1 MLNISILCV
10 GKLKERFYT
19 EAAAEYVKRLGGY
32 CRLNLAELPEE
43 RLPERPSRAQID
55 AALVREGE
63 ALLQRIPK
71 GALAVALCVEGR
83 LLSSE
88 DLARRMSDWMLEG
101 RSSVVFLI
109 GGSYGLAP
117 SQPPTRKKCRMAP
130 DFTASTIWSAR
141 ARTAPWA
148 KPVVRVVPPLM
159 PDSCRRLA

>member
-71 GALAVALCVEGR
+71 GALAVALCV
-83 LLSSE
+83 
-88 DLARRMSDWMLEG
+88 
-101 RSSVVFLI
+101 
-109 GGSYGLAP
+109 
-117 SQPPTRKKCRMAP
+117 
-130 DFTASTIWSAR
+130 
-141 ARTAPWA
+141 
-148 KPVVRVVPPLM
+148 
-159 PDSCRRLA
+159 

>member
-55 AALVREGE
+55 AALVREGGRLFYS
-63 ALLQRIPK
+63 ASPK

-117 SQPPTRKKCRMAP
+117 RKGRRRPAP
-130 DFTASTIWSAR
+130 
-141 ARTAPWA
+141 
-148 KPVVRVVPPLM
+148 VHVPHDLSPSPGPYHAAGAAL
-159 PDSCRRLA
+159 SSL

>member
-88 DLARRMSDWMLEG
+88 IWPGACPTGCWRAVPAWSF
-101 RSSVVFLI
+101 SSV
-109 GGSYGLAP
+109 AP
-117 SQPPTRKKCRMAP
+117 MVWP
-130 DFTASTIWSAR
+130 R
-141 ARTAPWA
+141 A
-148 KPVVRVVPPLM
+148 
-159 PDSCRRLA
+159 

>member
-63 ALLQRIPK
+63 ALLQRSPK

-83 LLSSE
+83 LLSS
-88 DLARRMSDWMLEG
+88 
-101 RSSVVFLI
+101 
-109 GGSYGLAP
+109 
-117 SQPPTRKKCRMAP
+117 
-130 DFTASTIWSAR
+130 
-141 ARTAPWA
+141 
-148 KPVVRVVPPLM
+148 
-159 PDSCRRLA
+159 

>member
-63 ALLQRIPK
+63 ALLQQHPQ
-71 GALAVALCVEGR
+71 
-83 LLSSE
+83 
-88 DLARRMSDWMLEG
+88 G
-101 RSSVVFLI
+101 RSGGGPVC
-109 GGSYGLAP
+109 GGSASLQRRSGPAHGPTGCWRAVPAWSFSSVAP
-117 SQPPTRKKCRMAP
+117 MVWP
-130 DFTASTIWSAR
+130 R
-141 ARTAPWA
+141 A
-148 KPVVRVVPPLM
+148 
-159 PDSCRRLA
+159 